1 MLEKP
6 EQLNNNAILLS
17 AQGNYEDAIQHLK
30 RAITLERENKL
41 LWFNLGLT
49 YRDQGNMDEAENA
62 LKMAHSIDSQNQ
74 EILETYATVC
84 FAKKKLALAKQLC
97 MKGLELNNEN
107 PNFWNLLGV
116 VHFNKEDYDEACKY
130 FEMAITINPFYADA
144 LYNLRD
150 TYIELNN
157 KQGQLAIQKQID
169 ELKL

>member
-6 EQLNNNAILLS
+6 EKLNNQAILLS
-17 AQGNYEDAIQHLK
+17 SQGNYEDAIEYLK
-30 RAITLERENKL
+30 RAITLERNNKL

-49 YRDQGNMDEAENA
+49 YRDSGKMNEAENA
-62 LKMAHSIDSQNQ
+62 LKTAYALDSENE

-84 FAKKKLALAKQLC
+84 FTEKKYALARQLC
-97 MKGLELNNEN
+97 QKGLDLNSEN

-116 VHFNKEDYDEACKY
+116 VYFNKEDYEEACKF

-150 TYIELNN
+150 TYIQLNN
-157 KQGQLAIQKQID
+157 KQGQMAIQKQIND
-169 ELKL
+169 LKI